1 MRVFL
6 AFLVSVVTF
15 LSVHPQ
21 LAARPPGKANPVA
34 DKHIGVDN
42 PHGNQALADRRG
54 LFVSSAVDT
63 YVLAEF
69 DFGLVNPDPQGWVG
83 VDRNEEDGT
92 FFHVDDF
99 AGLGGGES
107 GRLRPIHGQKS
118 LWCGSR
124 ALPQYPQC
132 DSRCYPGYGDEW
144 DQWFES
150 VAFPTVGDVALSFQ
164 IQYDSEPGDDITYVE
179 YKTGSGGWSELYRFD
194 GVGKLWVT
202 KIIPEENLLGD
213 VAIRFRFESNRWGSD
228 ADCAWPSDGA
238 VIIDD
243 ISIIDSTGTL
253 DFQDFEA
260 EPVGALTTAD
270 GDWSAT
276 TIQGYVNLATLYPGV
291 SVLQE
296 DPCTYKWLY
305 IWGFFDESL
314 SYNCHTPYP
323 VPDQGTIPWGS
334 PDGLYMKNEIWSPE
348 IDWNVDAD
356 GNPIPATASSA
367 LLEFD
372 VYRDLPLDYLLFY
385 VWHIRTVTD
394 GCPSDWK
401 DRDYVYYGGQRN
413 WIRFRTE
420 VADLI
425 PPAAERVQIAM
436 GCWDMCDLWCGIYA
450 FRSCLSQGPL
460 FDNVRLVRID
470 HVGPIWTVNEF
481 DLFQDSFA
489 ADGTTTG
496 TVRIDMASDI
506 LSHTNPSVLPGDS
519 TCVTVTSTH
528 LGLDYHTPGDPA
540 SGPAVYCHVRDIDP
554 DKSGDAISG
563 DLYRWPVVDTGDE
576 WTVLRFDS
584 VLAPGGAAVEN
595 RFCVDLNDD
604 LYAPGDTVWFYFSAR
619 DAGGNT
625 TYWSRFTGAVGDETV
640 VRSAPMEMTCLP
652 ANAVNGATDILYV
665 DSVDPSNGSRF
676 FDTAF
681 EMLGITPDRFD
692 VRASQS
698 LKHNGP
704 GTRVVD
710 ISQQLIANYK
720 TIIWDSGSLASVT
733 INNGGSGYGGK
744 SDDFSL
750 LFEFLDSRSDSPGL
764 YLAGD
769 AIAYNWR
776 YYSTGGAASLK
787 NVYLNHTFYGN
798 DHVDYG
804 QPVSPL
810 VVGQPGSL
818 FDDAE
823 GPDSLVVFGGCPTIR
838 RFDVLAATGAS
849 SVASAYSNNS
859 SQGAVISQATPNPAG
874 GTARAVLSGFG
885 FYAIRDDKVQFPPDR
900 IEHLRDVLVW
910 FDNVIDLPTAADPT
924 PQFVNALGQN
934 YPNPFNPTTRVRYS
948 LKERSHVTIKIY
960 NVGGQL
966 VRTLVDEIQNARS
979 QGYVVEWDGR
989 NSRGEEAASGVY
1001 LYQLVSR
1008 SFSQTKKMV
1017 VLR

>member
-15 LSVHPQ
+15 LSVYPQ
-21 LAARPPGKANPVA
+21 LAARPPGKANPLA
-34 DKHIGVDN
+34 DRHIGVN
-42 PHGNQALADRRG
+42 STTGKQALADRRG

-69 DFGLVNPDPQGWVG
+69 DFGLINPDPQGWVS
-83 VDRNEEDGT
+83 VDLHEQIGT

-107 GRLRPIHGQKS
+107 GQLRPIHGQQS

-124 ALPQYPQC
+124 TTPQYPEC
-132 DSRCYPGYGDEW
+132 DRECYPGYGNHW
-144 DQWFES
+144 NQSFES
-150 VAFPTVGDVALSFQ
+150 VAFPSLGDVVLSFQ
-164 IQYDSEPGDDITYVE
+164 IQYDSEPGYDFTYVDIKSPYE
-179 YKTGSGGWSELYRFD
+179 DWWTLYTFD
-194 GVGKLWVT
+194 GVDSLAVT
-202 KIIPEENLLGD
+202 RIIPEENLPGY
-213 VAIRFRFESNRWGSD
+213 VQIRFRFESDVIWSD
-228 ADCAWPSDGA
+228 GDCVWPTDGA

-243 ISIIDSTGTL
+243 ITIMDATGTL

-260 EPVGALTTAD
+260 ESVGALVTVD

-276 TIQGYVNLATLYPGV
+276 TIPPFGDYATLYPGV

-296 DPCTYKWLY
+296 DPCTYRWLY
-305 IWGFFDESL
+305 LWGFFGDSWG
-314 SYNCHTPYP
+314 YDCHTPDP
-323 VPDQGTIPWGS
+323 RPDQGAIPPGT
-334 PDGLYMKNEIWSPE
+334 PEGLYMRNEIWSPE
-348 IDWNVDAD
+348 IDWNVDID
-356 GNPIPATASSA
+356 GNPIPAAASSA

-372 VYRDLPLDYLLFY
+372 VYRDLPLDHLLFY

-401 DRDYVYYGGQRN
+401 DRYFVYYGGQRD
-413 WIRFRTE
+413 WVRFRTE
-420 VADLI
+420 VADLVQ
-425 PPAAERVQIAM
+425 PTAERVQVAV
-436 GCWDMCDLWCGIYA
+436 GCWDMCNVWCNIYGA
-450 FRSCLSQGPL
+450 GYCHSHAPL

-481 DLFQDSFA
+481 DLFQDNFA
-489 ADGTTTG
+489 ADGTTAG

-506 LSHTNPSVLPGDS
+506 LSHTSPGVLPGDS

-528 LGLDYHTPGDPA
+528 LGLDFHTPGDPA
-540 SGPAVYCHVRDIDP
+540 SGPAVYCHVRDIEP
-554 DKSGDAISG
+554 AKSGDAIADDPS
-563 DLYRWPVVDTGDE
+563 RWPVVGAEDD

-584 VLAPGGAAVEN
+584 VFASGGAAVEN

-604 LYAPGDTVWFYFSAR
+604 LYTPGDTVWFYFSAR
-619 DAGGNT
+619 DAGGIT
-625 TYWSRFTGAVGDETV
+625 TYWSRFTGAIGDETV
-640 VRSAPMEMTCLP
+640 VRSSPMEMTCLP

-665 DSVDPSNGSRF
+665 DTVDPRNGSRF

-692 VRASQS
+692 VRSAGS
-698 LKHNGP
+698 LKHNEP

-710 ISQQLIANYK
+710 ISGQLTANYK
-720 TIIWDSGSLASVT
+720 TIIWDSGNLSTVT

-744 SDDFSL
+744 SDDWGL
-750 LFEFLDSRSDSPGL
+750 LFEFLDTRPDGPGL

-769 AIAYNWR
+769 AIAYNWL

-787 NVYLNHTFYGN
+787 NTYLNFTFVKR
-798 DHVDYG
+798 DHVRVG

-818 FDDAE
+818 FDDAD
-823 GPDSLVVFGGCPTIR
+823 GPDSLVAHGGCPTIR
-838 RFDVLAATGAS
+838 RFDVLAATGSS
-849 SVASAYSNNS
+849 SVASAYSNNPS
-859 SQGAVISQATPNPAG
+859 HGAVISQATPNPAG
-874 GTARAVLSGFG
+874 GTARVVLSGFG
-885 FYAIRDDKVQFPPDR
+885 FDAIRDDKVQFPPDR
-900 IEHLRDVLVW
+900 IEYLRDILVW
-910 FDNVIDLPTAADPT
+910 FDNAIGTPTSVDLAPP
-924 PQFVNALGQN
+924 FVNALGQN

-948 LKERSHVTIKIY
+948 IKERSHVTIKIY

-966 VRTLVDEIQNARS
+966 VRTLVDEIQNPRS
-979 QGYVVEWDGR
+979 DGYVVEWDAR
-989 NSRGEEAASGVY
+989 NSRGEEVASGVY
-1001 LYQLVSR
+1001 FCRLASE
-1008 SFSQTKKMV
+1008 SFSQMKKMV